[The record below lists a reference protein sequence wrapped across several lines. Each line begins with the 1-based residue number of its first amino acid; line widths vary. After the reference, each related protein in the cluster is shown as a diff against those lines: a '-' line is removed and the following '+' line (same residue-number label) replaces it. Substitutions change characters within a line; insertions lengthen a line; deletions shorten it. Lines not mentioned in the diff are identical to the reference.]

1 MRIDVRDPELQKAV
15 NWLQEHGHS
24 EVDGLHDW
32 LLVSQ
37 LQLGGEPWAEVLASE
52 DSPLAVIEVA
62 RSRGQKCE
70 RCWHYET
77 DIGQHSD
84 HPDLCGRCVAVLERR

>member
-62 RSRGQKCE
+62 DPAAEMRALLALRNRYWSAQ
-70 RCWHYET
+70 
-77 DIGQHSD
+77 
-84 HPDLCGRCVAVLERR
+84 